1 MTSNSPTALT
11 RELHQSY
18 GPYTPLA
25 VAWRWLSFASL
36 DAARR
41 AHLRGTTPISM
52 QRLPHRRGLFVV
64 SNDLAAWLS
73 ARGVESLAP
82 SAPDLTG
89 RTQPL
94 S

>member
-1 MTSNSPTALT
+1 MTSNSPLVLM
-11 RELHQSY
+11 RELQQCY
-18 GPYTPLA
+18 GAYTPLA

-41 AHLRGTTPISM
+41 AHLRGTTPVPM

-64 SNDLAAWLS
+64 SEDLAAWLS
-73 ARGVESLAP
+73 ARGVVSLT
-82 SAPDLTG
+82 SSGLDLSG
-89 RTQPL
+89 RNLPM

>member
-1 MTSNSPTALT
+1 MTSNSSTALT
-11 RELHQSY
+11 RELQQSY

-25 VAWRWLSFASL
+25 LAWRWLSFASL

-41 AHLRGTTPISM
+41 AHLRGTTPIPM
-52 QRLPHRRGLFVV
+52 QRLAHRRGLFVV
-64 SNDLAAWLS
+64 SEDLAAWLT
-73 ARGVESLAP
+73 ARGVVSLAA
-82 SAPDLTG
+82 SAPDLPR